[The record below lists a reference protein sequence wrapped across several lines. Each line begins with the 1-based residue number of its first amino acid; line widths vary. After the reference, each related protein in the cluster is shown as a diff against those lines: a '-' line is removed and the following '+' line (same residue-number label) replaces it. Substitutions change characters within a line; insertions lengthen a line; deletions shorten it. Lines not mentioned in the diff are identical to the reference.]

1 MTNLQKVSQEV
12 LELELDYDQVILDF
26 EQYGHIN
33 QVLEVES
40 ESFEFSII
48 VEVNAA
54 NYGEFDNFAGT
65 IGVIEIEYV
74 SVGDEDVKELRLTN
88 QIKEQLKTVR

>member
-26 EQYGHIN
+26 EQYGHIT

-40 ESFEFSII
+40 ENFEFSII

-65 IGVIEIEYV
+65 IEVVEIEYV
-74 SVGDEDVKELRLTN
+74 NVGDEDAKELRLTN

>member
-65 IGVIEIEYV
+65 IEVVEIEYLN
-74 SVGDEDVKELRLTN
+74 VGDEDAKELRLTN

>member
-26 EQYGHIN
+26 EQYGHIT

-40 ESFEFSII
+40 ENFEFSII
-48 VEVNAA
+48 VEVNAS

-65 IGVIEIEYV
+65 IEVIEIEYV
-74 SVGDEDVKELRLTN
+74 SAGDEDVKELKLTK

>member
-65 IGVIEIEYV
+65 IEVVEIEYV
-74 SVGDEDVKELRLTN
+74 SVGGEDVKELKLTK

>member
-1 MTNLQKVSQEV
+1 MTNQERAIQEV

-26 EQYGHIN
+26 EQYGHID
-33 QVLEVES
+33 QVLETES
-40 ESFEFSII
+40 ENFEFSIT

-65 IGVIEIEYV
+65 IEVVDIEYLK
-74 SVGDEDVKELRLTN
+74 VGDEDVKELRLTK
-88 QIKEQLKTVR
+88 QIREQLKTVR

>member
-1 MTNLQKVSQEV
+1 MTNLERAIQEV

-26 EQYGHIN
+26 EQYGHID
-33 QVLEVES
+33 QVLETES
-40 ESFEFSII
+40 ESFEYSIT

-54 NYGEFDNFAGT
+54 NYGEFDNFSGT
-65 IGVIEIEYV
+65 IEVIDIQYLN
-74 SVGDEDVKELRLTN
+74 VGEEDAKELRLTN

>member
-1 MTNLQKVSQEV
+1 MTNQERAIQEV

-26 EQYGHIN
+26 EQYGHID
-33 QVLEVES
+33 QVLDTES
-40 ESFEFSII
+40 ENFEFSIT

-65 IGVIEIEYV
+65 IDVVDIEYLK
-74 SVGDEDVKELRLTN
+74 VGDEDVKELRLTK
-88 QIKEQLKTVR
+88 QIREQLKTVR

>member
-1 MTNLQKVSQEV
+1 MTNLERVNQEV

-65 IGVIEIEYV
+65 IEVVEIEYLN
-74 SVGDEDVKELRLTN
+74 VGDEDAKELRLTN

>member
-1 MTNLQKVSQEV
+1 MTNLQQAQQEV

-26 EQYGHIN
+26 EQYGHTI
-33 QVLEVES
+33 QELETES
-40 ESFEFSII
+40 DNFEFSIT

-65 IGVIEIEYV
+65 IEVIDIQYLN
-74 SVGDEDVKELRLTN
+74 VGDEDAKELRLTN

>member
-54 NYGEFDNFAGT
+54 NYGEFENFAGT
-65 IGVIEIEYV
+65 IEVIEIEYV
-74 SVGDEDVKELRLTN
+74 SVGDEDAKELRLTN

>member
-54 NYGEFDNFAGT
+54 NYGEFDLPPERRAF
-65 IGVIEIEYV
+65 V
-74 SVGDEDVKELRLTN
+74 DK
-88 QIKEQLKTVR
+88 IKEQLKTVR

>member
-1 MTNLQKVSQEV
+1 MTNLQQAQQEV

-26 EQYGHIN
+26 EQYGHIT
-33 QVLEVES
+33 QVLETES
-40 ESFEFSII
+40 DNFEFSIT
-48 VEVNAA
+48 VEVNTA

-65 IGVIEIEYV
+65 IEVIDIEYLN
-74 SVGDEDVKELRLTN
+74 VGDEDAKELRLTN